1 MESVRRGRSS
11 NILEKPLSK
20 GRNEINVS
28 TFGLLFSE
36 MVQYCQN
43 RVHTVPE
50 LQTKLSEL
58 GQQVGSRVL
67 DVLVLREKGLKR
79 EVRVLNILLFI
90 KSVLWKVTLF
100 VASTK
105 SSSMYNMYSNMIIL
119 DDKGN
124 YNVSYNYYEFAD
136 RLEFMVQTTNEPE
149 TPVYIYDLFLLS
161 AQKGRRGVTN
171 TATGP
176 ENSHP
181 LSSQE
186 VLPAKVT
193 AHWHKGT
200 TLMIKFEESVI
211 QRDKSMDGR

>member
-1 MESVRRGRSS
+1 MKTTEAKNKMESVRRGRSS

-28 TFGLLFSE
+28 TYGLLFSE

-67 DVLVLREKGLKR
+67 DVLVLREKGMKR
-79 EVRVLNILLFI
+79 EIRVLNILLFV
-90 KSVLWKVTLF
+90 KSVLWKSLFGKEADKLEQANDDDKTYYIIEKEPLVNKFISVPKDKGSLNCASF
-100 VASTK
+100 VAG
-105 SSSMYNMYSNMIIL
+105 I
-119 DDKGN
+119 
-124 YNVSYNYYEFAD
+124 VEA
-136 RLEFMVQTTNEPE
+136 
-149 TPVYIYDLFLLS
+149 
-161 AQKGRRGVTN
+161 
-171 TATGP
+171 
-176 ENSHP
+176 
-181 LSSQE
+181 
-186 VLPAKVT
+186 VLNGCNFPAKVT

-211 QRDKSMDGR
+211 VRDKSIEGR